1 MNTRNALSMTFFCS
15 CLFGQA
21 AVAVAQYPMALG
33 QPGFPSPIYSQPT
46 VSPYLNLLNN
56 PNPNVT
62 NYQSLV
68 RPMLDERDAVARQDA
83 KGQQVP
89 QSQRR
94 NPTAGKRSPD
104 DRTQA
109 ARFLNYSHY
118 YGENL
123 RR

>member
-1 MNTRNALSMTFFCS
+1 MKTRCALPMMLFCS

-21 AVAVAQYPMALG
+21 AVAVAQYPTALG
-33 QPGFPSPIYSQPT
+33 QPGFPSLIYSQPT

-56 PNPNVT
+56 PNPGVT

-83 KGQQVP
+83 KSQQVP

-94 NPTAGKRSPD
+94 NQTAGKRSPD
-104 DRTQA
+104 DRSQA
-109 ARFLNYSHY
+109 ARFLDYSHY
-118 YGENL
+118 YGNL